1 MRTAPGSAQR
11 RAARLAVV
19 AAACLVVILTTQAAG
34 AASPDPADG
43 QVAAADFEFTPAT
56 VTILAGASVTWSARR
71 DPEQH
76 TVTPVV
82 AGSFE
87 GSGPLFAGDDFTVR
101 FNEPGTFAYACSFH
115 PFMTGTVVV
124 EAAAATPTKSPAA
137 STVAVPG
144 DSALASALA
153 PAPVS
158 AEPVPA
164 SPAPASPEPAED
176 DASIASILA
185 VIVLI
190 VAATVGI
197 LGLIVRRR
205 NAA

>member
-11 RAARLAVV
+11 RAAHLAVV
-19 AAACLVVILTTQAAG
+19 GAACLVIILTTQAAA
-34 AASPDPADG
+34 AASPDPGDG
-43 QVAAADFEFTPAT
+43 QVAAADFAFTPAT
-56 VTILAGASVTWSARR
+56 VTIEAGASVVWSARK

-101 FNEPGTFAYACSFH
+101 FDEPGTFAYACSFH

-124 EAAAATPTKSPAA
+124 EAPAATPTESPTA

-153 PAPVS
+153 SAAVS
-158 AEPVPA
+158 AE
-164 SPAPASPEPAED
+164 PAPASPEPAPEPAND
-176 DASIASILA
+176 DASIASVLA

-190 VAATVGI
+190 VAATVGL
-197 LGLIVRRR
+197 LGLILRRR